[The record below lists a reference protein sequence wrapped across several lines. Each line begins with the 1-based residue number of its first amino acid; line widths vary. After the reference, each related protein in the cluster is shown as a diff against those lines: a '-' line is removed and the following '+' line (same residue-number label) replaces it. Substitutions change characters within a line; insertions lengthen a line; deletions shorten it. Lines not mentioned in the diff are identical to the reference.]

1 MIFSMDEK
9 TIPLNKLPVNVRVQM
24 NMNKHLNANLD
35 YRALFEQMGECVLI
49 IGLDFKV
56 ITANPKALL
65 LLGYSEEEL
74 LGTPVEYILSL
85 EDATEREMIL
95 DSRINIIEH
104 TLRKK
109 DGLTLPVELSISV
122 VHNEVNLPI
131 YIQLIARDITE
142 RKLNERTLK
151 RNMRAQS
158 IIGEVTAVL
167 FRSSN
172 IEAVLPQV
180 LESLGYALGV
190 FGCAVFGVHG
200 SVLRIKHQWVEPG
213 YPQFEAGMIIRPVL
227 DELAKAPDRVY
238 SATNIPLALE
248 ALSGASI
255 LAIPIQGV
263 MGTWGFLGLFD
274 KEDRLSWLPS
284 IFDIVQTTANLLGA
298 AFERIHHEETLRLSE
313 RRNRIIVDALPDLL
327 LRVDRSGRI
336 FDYNVNPSHSLHLD
350 PESVIGK
357 TLNLLWNEEVASMLL
372 PAASE
377 DGYFTEPRTVE
388 SFRLP
393 HQENTFE
400 ARLFP
405 LSKMEALIIVRDVT
419 EQARLS
425 QMKSDF
431 INRASHELRTPLT
444 ASILMTELL
453 RQGGTQEEMSQYIE
467 ALAGE
472 LNRQKNL
479 VNQLLTAG
487 RLERG
492 AMRLERVNLNLIPIL
507 QDSILA
513 VTTIANERS
522 IKIILSAAIQPI
534 FVRGDSNG
542 LQQVFTNLVNNAV
555 KFSNTGSQV
564 EVRATPYED
573 ETRIDIIDFGLGI
586 PPEAM
591 PHLFDRFY
599 RANNATMA
607 EIPGSGLGLYIVK
620 SIIGELGGTI
630 SVKSK
635 VNEGTVFTVRL
646 RNAQE
651 A

>member
-1 MIFSMDEK
+1 MDEK
-9 TIPLNKLPVNVRVQM
+9 TIPLKKLPVDVRVQM
-24 NMNKHLNANLD
+24 SAGKKSNGGLD

-65 LLGYSEEEL
+65 LLGFTEEEL

-95 DSRINIIEH
+95 DSRVNIIEH

-109 DGLTLPVELSISV
+109 DGSSLPVELSISV
-122 VHNEVNLPI
+122 VHNESNLPI

-190 FGCAVFGVHG
+190 FGCAVFSVRG
-200 SVLRIKHQWVEPG
+200 SALRIKHQWVEPG
-213 YPQFEAGMIIRPVL
+213 HPEFEAEMVIRPVL
-227 DELAKAPDRVY
+227 GELILAPERVY
-238 SATNIPLALE
+238 SATDIPVNL
-248 ALSGASI
+248 GAISKVSI

-263 MGTWGFLGLFD
+263 MGSWGFLGLFD

-284 IFDIVQTTANLLGA
+284 IFDIMQTTANLLGA

-357 TLNLLWNEEVASMLL
+357 TLGTLWNEEVAEMLL
-372 PAASE
+372 PGSAE
-377 DGYFTEPRTVE
+377 DSFFTEPRIVE

-393 HQENTFE
+393 HQENIFE

-419 EQARLS
+419 EQARLN

-453 RQGGTQEEMSQYIE
+453 RQGGTPEEMAQYID

-492 AMRLERVNLNLIPIL
+492 ALRLDLVDMDLIPVL
-507 QDSILA
+507 QDSISA
-513 VTTIANERS
+513 VTTIANKRNVE
-522 IKIILSAAIQPI
+522 IVLSASVQPL
-534 FVRGDSNG
+534 FVSGDVNG
-542 LQQVFTNLVNNAV
+542 LQQVFTNLINNAV
-555 KFSNTGSQV
+555 KFSQDGGRV
-564 EVRATPYED
+564 EVHAVPFEH

-599 RANNATMA
+599 RAPNATEA

-620 SIIGELGGTI
+620 SILGELGGTI
-630 SVKSK
+630 SLRSK
-635 VNEGTVFTVRL
+635 VNEGTIFTVRL
-646 RNAQE
+646 RNAQG

>member
-1 MIFSMDEK
+1 MDEK
-9 TIPLNKLPVNVRVQM
+9 TIPLNKLPVDVKVQLSAG
-24 NMNKHLNANLD
+24 KKAGPGLD
-35 YRALFEQMGECVLI
+35 YRALFEQTGECVFI

-56 ITANPKALL
+56 ITANPQALL
-65 LLGYSEEEL
+65 LLGFTEEEL
-74 LGTPVEYILSL
+74 FGTPVEYILSL
-85 EDATEREMIL
+85 DDSAEREMIL
-95 DSRINIIEH
+95 DRRIHLTEH

-109 DGLTLPVELSISV
+109 DGSTLPVELSISV
-122 VHNEVNLPI
+122 VHNEANLPI

-142 RKLNERTLK
+142 RKQNERILK

-190 FGCAVFGVHG
+190 FGCAVFSVRG
-200 SVLRIKHQWVEPG
+200 STLRIKNQWVEPTHPG
-213 YPQFEAGMIIRPVL
+213 FEARMVIGPVL
-227 DELAKAPDRVY
+227 NSLIEVPDRVF
-238 SATNIPLALE
+238 SATDIPIE
-248 ALSGASI
+248 FPDISHVSM

-263 MGTWGFLGLFD
+263 MGSWGFLGLFD
-274 KEDRLSWLPS
+274 KEDQLAWLPS

-357 TLNLLWNEEVASMLL
+357 NLHTLWNDEVAAMLL
-372 PAASE
+372 PGDAENAF
-377 DGYFTEPRTVE
+377 FTSPCTVE
-388 SFRLP
+388 NFRLA
-393 HQENTFE
+393 HQDNIFE

-405 LSKMEALIIVRDVT
+405 LSKMEALIIVRDIT
-419 EQARLS
+419 EQARLN

-453 RQGGTQEEMSQYIE
+453 RQGGPPEEMQQYID
-467 ALAGE
+467 ALSGE

-479 VNQLLTAG
+479 INQLLTAG

-492 AMRLERVNLNLIPIL
+492 TMPIEPVVLDLIPVL
-507 QDSILA
+507 HDSISA
-513 VTTIANERS
+513 VKPMADKRGV
-522 IKIILSAAIQPI
+522 KILLNAPIQPLYI
-534 FVRGDSNG
+534 RGDANG
-542 LQQVFTNLVNNAV
+542 LQQVFINLINNAV
-555 KFSNTGSQV
+555 KFSPDDSRV
-564 EVRATPYED
+564 EILAARDEA
-573 ETRIDIIDFGLGI
+573 ETRISVMDLGLGI
-586 PPEAM
+586 PPDAM
-591 PHLFDRFY
+591 PHLFGRFY
-599 RANNATMA
+599 RARNATTA

-620 SIIGELGGTI
+620 TILGEMGGSISL
-630 SVKSK
+630 KSRL
-635 VNEGTVFTVRL
+635 NEGTTFTVSL
-646 RNAQE
+646 RNGQS
-651 A
+651 

>member
-1 MIFSMDEK
+1 MDEK
-9 TIPLNKLPVNVRVQM
+9 TIPLNKLPVDVKVQLSAG
-24 NMNKHLNANLD
+24 KKAGPGLD
-35 YRALFEQMGECVLI
+35 YRALFEQTGECVFI

-56 ITANPKALL
+56 ITANPQALL
-65 LLGYSEEEL
+65 LLGFTEEEL
-74 LGTPVEYILSL
+74 FGTPVEYILSL
-85 EDATEREMIL
+85 DDSAEREMIL
-95 DSRINIIEH
+95 DRRIHLTEH

-109 DGLTLPVELSISV
+109 DGSTLPVELSISV
-122 VHNEVNLPI
+122 VHNEANLPI

-142 RKLNERTLK
+142 RKQNERILK

-190 FGCAVFGVHG
+190 FGCAVFSVRG
-200 SVLRIKHQWVEPG
+200 STLRIKNQWVEPTHPG
-213 YPQFEAGMIIRPVL
+213 FEARMVIGPVL
-227 DELAKAPDRVY
+227 DSLIEVPDRVF
-238 SATNIPLALE
+238 SATDIPIE
-248 ALSGASI
+248 FPDISHVSM

-263 MGTWGFLGLFD
+263 MGSWGFLGLFD
-274 KEDRLSWLPS
+274 KEDQLAWLPS

-357 TLNLLWNEEVASMLL
+357 NLHTLWNDEVAAMLL
-372 PAASE
+372 PGDAENAF
-377 DGYFTEPRTVE
+377 FTSPCTVE
-388 SFRLP
+388 NFRLA
-393 HQENTFE
+393 HQDNIFE

-405 LSKMEALIIVRDVT
+405 LSKMEALIIVRDIT
-419 EQARLS
+419 EQARLN

-453 RQGGTQEEMSQYIE
+453 RQGGPPEEMQQYID
-467 ALAGE
+467 ALSGE

-479 VNQLLTAG
+479 INQLLTAG

-492 AMRLERVNLNLIPIL
+492 TMPIEPVVLDLIPVL
-507 QDSILA
+507 HDSISA
-513 VTTIANERS
+513 VKPMADKRGV
-522 IKIILSAAIQPI
+522 KILLSAPIQPLYI
-534 FVRGDSNG
+534 RGDANG
-542 LQQVFTNLVNNAV
+542 LQQVFINLINNAV
-555 KFSNTGSQV
+555 KFSPDDSRV
-564 EVRATPYED
+564 EILATRDED
-573 ETRIDIIDFGLGI
+573 ETRISVMDLGLGI
-586 PPEAM
+586 PPDAM
-591 PHLFDRFY
+591 PHLFGRFY
-599 RANNATMA
+599 RARNATTA

-620 SIIGELGGTI
+620 TILGEMGGSISL
-630 SVKSK
+630 KSRL
-635 VNEGTVFTVRL
+635 NEGTTFTVSL
-646 RNAQE
+646 RNGQS
-651 A
+651 

>member
-1 MIFSMDEK
+1 MDEK
-9 TIPLNKLPVNVRVQM
+9 TIPLSRLPVDVRVQLSTGS
-24 NMNKHLNANLD
+24 KPGENLD
-35 YRALFEQMGECVLI
+35 YRALFEQTGECVLI

-56 ITANPKALL
+56 ITGNPKALL
-65 LLGYSEEEL
+65 LLGFSEGEL

-85 EDATEREMIL
+85 DDATEREMIL
-95 DSRINIIEH
+95 DRRINITEH

-109 DGLTLPVELSISV
+109 DGSTLPVELSISV
-122 VHNEVNLPI
+122 VHNEANLPL

-190 FGCAVFGVHG
+190 FGCAVFSVHG
-200 SVLRIKHQWVEPG
+200 STLRIKHQWVEPDH
-213 YPQFEAGMIIRPVL
+213 PEFEAGMVIKQVL
-227 DELAKAPDRVY
+227 DRLMEVPDRVF
-238 SATNIPLALE
+238 SATDLPVHLPTISNV
-248 ALSGASI
+248 SM

-263 MGTWGFLGLFD
+263 MGSWGVLGLFD

-357 TLNLLWNEEVASMLL
+357 NLASLWNKEVAAMLL
-372 PAASE
+372 PEPSE
-377 DGYFTEPRTVE
+377 DACFTEPRTVD
-388 SFRLP
+388 SFRLA
-393 HQENTFE
+393 HQENIFE

-419 EQARLS
+419 EQARLN

-453 RQGGTQEEMSQYIE
+453 RQGGPPEEMAEYIE
-467 ALAGE
+467 SLAGE

-479 VNQLLTAG
+479 VNQLLMAG

-492 AMRLERVNLNLIPIL
+492 ALRIDLVDLDLVPVLE
-507 QDSILA
+507 DSILA
-513 VTTIANERS
+513 VRMIASKRNIE
-522 IKIILSAAIQPI
+522 IVLSAPVQPL
-534 FVRGDSNG
+534 FVSGDANG
-542 LQQVFTNLVNNAV
+542 LQQVFINLINNAV
-555 KFSNTGSQV
+555 KFSPEGGRV
-564 EVRATPYED
+564 EVNANHLEH
-573 ETRIDIIDFGLGI
+573 ETCIDIVDFGLGI
-586 PPEAM
+586 PPDAM

-599 RANNATMA
+599 RARNAATA
-607 EIPGSGLGLYIVK
+607 EVPGSGLGLYIVK
-620 SIIGELGGTI
+620 SILGELGGTV
-630 SVKSK
+630 SLRSK
-635 VNEGTVFTVRL
+635 INEGTTFTVSV
-646 RNAQE
+646 RNAQG
-651 A
+651 